1 MPNTVVHEEVGY
13 YLSKKLNIS
22 SYEFYLGLMA
32 PDAVNV
38 EHFAS
43 KQERWTSHIRDKD
56 LNIWKENLKIFYEE
70 TKNKIN
76 NDFLLGYTIHILTD
90 IVYDE
95 YLEEKIHQEILNDYE
110 ERDYW
115 YIKWSDMDKYSFKDQ
130 SLINDILNSSNN
142 YIEIKNITK
151 DKLLKWKDKYLKNQS
166 NLNKSLYFN
175 QKIIDNLNIRVEE
188 ELKEIIKNK

>member
-13 YLSKKLNIS
+13 YLSKKLDTS
-22 SYEFYLGLMA
+22 SYEYYLGLMA

-38 EHFAS
+38 EHFAN
-43 KQERWTSHIRDKD
+43 KQERWTSHVRDKD
-56 LNIWKENLKIFYEE
+56 LNIWKENLKKFYKEE
-70 TKNKIN
+70 KNKIN

-95 YLEEKIHQEILNDYE
+95 YFEEKIRKEILKNNQE
-110 ERDYW
+110 KDYW
-115 YIKWSDMDKYSFKDQ
+115 YIKWSDMDKYSFKEQ
-130 SLINDILNSSNN
+130 STINTILLKNNN

-151 DKLLKWKDKYLKNQS
+151 EKLLKWKEKYLKNQS

-188 ELKEIIKNK
+188 ELKEIITN

>member
-1 MPNTVVHEEVGY
+1 MPNTAVHEEVGY
-13 YLSKKLNIS
+13 YLSKKLDTS
-22 SYEFYLGLMA
+22 SYEYYLGLMA

-38 EHFAS
+38 EHFAN
-43 KQERWTSHIRDKD
+43 KQERWTSHVRDKD
-56 LNIWKENLKIFYEE
+56 LNIWKENLKKFYKEE
-70 TKNKIN
+70 KNKIN

-95 YLEEKIHQEILNDYE
+95 YFEEKIHKEILKNNQE
-110 ERDYW
+110 KDYW
-115 YIKWSDMDKYSFKDQ
+115 YIKWSDMDKYSFKEQ
-130 SLINDILNSSNN
+130 STINTILLKNNN

-151 DKLLKWKDKYLKNQS
+151 EKLLKWKEKYLKNQS

-188 ELKEIIKNK
+188 ELKEIITN

>member
-13 YLSKKLNIS
+13 YLSKKLDTS

-38 EHFAS
+38 EHFAN
-43 KQERWTSHIRDKD
+43 KQERWTSHVRDKD
-56 LNIWKENLKIFYEE
+56 LNIWKENLKKFYKEE
-70 TKNKIN
+70 KNKIN

-95 YLEEKIHQEILNDYE
+95 YFEEKIHKEILKNNQE
-110 ERDYW
+110 KDYW
-115 YIKWSDMDKYSFKDQ
+115 YIKWSDMDKYSFKEQ
-130 SLINDILNSSNN
+130 STINTILLKNNN

-151 DKLLKWKDKYLKNQS
+151 EKLLKWKEKYLKNQS

-188 ELKEIIKNK
+188 ELKEIITN

>member
-13 YLSKKLNIS
+13 YLSKKLDVS

-38 EHFAS
+38 EHFAN
-43 KQERWTSHIRDKD
+43 KQERWTSHVRDKD
-56 LNIWKENLKIFYEE
+56 LNIWKENLKKFYKEE
-70 TKNKIN
+70 KNKTN

-95 YLEEKIHQEILNDYE
+95 YFEEKIHKEILKNNQE
-110 ERDYW
+110 KDYW
-115 YIKWSDMDKYSFKDQ
+115 YIKWSDMDKYSFKEQ
-130 SLINDILNSSNN
+130 SIINTILLKNNN

-151 DKLLKWKDKYLKNQS
+151 EKLLKWKEKYLKNQS

-188 ELKEIIKNK
+188 ELKEIITN

>member
-13 YLSKKLNIS
+13 YLSKKLDTS
-22 SYEFYLGLMA
+22 SYEYYLGLMA

-38 EHFAS
+38 EHFAN
-43 KQERWTSHIRDKD
+43 KQERWTSHVRDKD
-56 LNIWKENLKIFYEE
+56 LNIWKENLKKFYKEE
-70 TKNKIN
+70 KNKIN

-95 YLEEKIHQEILNDYE
+95 YFEEKIHKEILKNNQE
-110 ERDYW
+110 KNYW
-115 YIKWSDMDKYSFKDQ
+115 YIKWSDMDKYSFKEQ
-130 SLINDILNSSNN
+130 STINTILLKNNN

-151 DKLLKWKDKYLKNQS
+151 EKLLKWKEKYLKNQS

-188 ELKEIIKNK
+188 ELKEIITN

>member
-13 YLSKKLNIS
+13 YLSKKLDTS

-38 EHFAS
+38 EHFAN
-43 KQERWTSHIRDKD
+43 KQERWTSHVRDKD
-56 LNIWKENLKIFYEE
+56 LNIWKENLKKFYKEE
-70 TKNKIN
+70 KNKTN

-95 YLEEKIHQEILNDYE
+95 YFEEKIHKEILKNNQE
-110 ERDYW
+110 KDYW
-115 YIKWSDMDKYSFKDQ
+115 YIKWSDMDKYSFKEQ
-130 SLINDILNSSNN
+130 STINTILLKNNN

-151 DKLLKWKDKYLKNQS
+151 EKLLKWKEKYLKNQS

-188 ELKEIIKNK
+188 ELKEIITN

>member
-13 YLSKKLNIS
+13 YLSKKLDVS

-38 EHFAS
+38 EHFAN
-43 KQERWTSHIRDKD
+43 KQERWTSHVRDKN
-56 LNIWKENLKIFYEE
+56 LNIWKENLKKFYKEE
-70 TKNKIN
+70 KNKIN

-95 YLEEKIHQEILNDYE
+95 YFEEKIHKEILKNNQE
-110 ERDYW
+110 KDYW
-115 YIKWSDMDKYSFKDQ
+115 YIKWSDMDKYSFKEQ
-130 SLINDILNSSNN
+130 STINTILLKNNN

-151 DKLLKWKDKYLKNQS
+151 EKLLKWKEKYLKNQS

-188 ELKEIIKNK
+188 ELKEIITN

>member
-13 YLSKKLNIS
+13 YLSKKLDVS

-38 EHFAS
+38 EHFAN
-43 KQERWTSHIRDKD
+43 KQERWTSHVRDKD
-56 LNIWKENLKIFYEE
+56 LNIWKENLKKFYKEE
-70 TKNKIN
+70 KNKTN

-95 YLEEKIHQEILNDYE
+95 YFEEKIHKEILKNNQE
-110 ERDYW
+110 KDYW
-115 YIKWSDMDKYSFKDQ
+115 YIKWSDMDKYSFKEQ
-130 SLINDILNSSNN
+130 STINTILLKNNN

-151 DKLLKWKDKYLKNQS
+151 EKLLKWKEKYLKNQS

-188 ELKEIIKNK
+188 ELKEIITN

>member
-13 YLSKKLNIS
+13 YLSKKLDTS
-22 SYEFYLGLMA
+22 SYEYYLGLMA

-38 EHFAS
+38 EHFAN
-43 KQERWTSHIRDKD
+43 KQERWTSHVRDKD
-56 LNIWKENLKIFYEE
+56 LNIWKENLKIFYKEE
-70 TKNKIN
+70 KNKIN

-95 YLEEKIHQEILNDYE
+95 YFEEKIRKEILKNNQE
-110 ERDYW
+110 KDYW
-115 YIKWSDMDKYSFKDQ
+115 YIKWSDMDKYSFKEQ
-130 SLINDILNSSNN
+130 STINTILLKNNS

-151 DKLLKWKDKYLKNQS
+151 EKLLKWKEKYLKNQS

-188 ELKEIIKNK
+188 ELKEIITN

>member
-13 YLSKKLNIS
+13 YLSKKLDVS

-38 EHFAS
+38 EHFAN
-43 KQERWTSHIRDKD
+43 KQERWTSHVRDTD
-56 LNIWKENLKIFYEE
+56 LNIWKENLKKFYKEE
-70 TKNKIN
+70 KNKIN

-95 YLEEKIHQEILNDYE
+95 YFEEKIHKEILKNNQE
-110 ERDYW
+110 KDYW
-115 YIKWSDMDKYSFKDQ
+115 YIKWSDMDKYSFKEQ
-130 SLINDILNSSNN
+130 STINTILLKNNN

-151 DKLLKWKDKYLKNQS
+151 EKLLKWKEKYLKNQS

-175 QKIIDNLNIRVEE
+175 QKIIDNLNVRVEE
-188 ELKEIIKNK
+188 ELKEIITN

>member
-13 YLSKKLNIS
+13 YLSKKLDIS
-22 SYEFYLGLMA
+22 SYEYYLGLMA

-38 EHFAS
+38 EHFAN
-43 KQERWTSHIRDKD
+43 KQERWTSHVRDKD
-56 LNIWKENLKIFYEE
+56 LNIWKENLKKFYKEE
-70 TKNKIN
+70 KKKIN

-95 YLEEKIHQEILNDYE
+95 YFEEKIHKEILKNNQE
-110 ERDYW
+110 KDYW
-115 YIKWSDMDKYSFKDQ
+115 YIKWSDMDKYSFKEQ
-130 SLINDILNSSNN
+130 STINTILLKNNN

-151 DKLLKWKDKYLKNQS
+151 EKLLKWKEKYLKNQS

-188 ELKEIIKNK
+188 ELKEIITN

>member
-13 YLSKKLNIS
+13 YLSKKLDIS
-22 SYEFYLGLMA
+22 SYEYYLGLMA

-38 EHFAS
+38 EHFAN
-43 KQERWTSHIRDKD
+43 KQERWTSHVRDKD
-56 LNIWKENLKIFYEE
+56 LNIWKENLKKFYKEE
-70 TKNKIN
+70 KNKIN

-95 YLEEKIHQEILNDYE
+95 YFEEKIHKEILKNNQE
-110 ERDYW
+110 KDYW
-115 YIKWSDMDKYSFKDQ
+115 YIKWSDMDKYSFKEQ
-130 SLINDILNSSNN
+130 STINTILLKNNN

-151 DKLLKWKDKYLKNQS
+151 EKLLKWKEKYLKNQS

-188 ELKEIIKNK
+188 ELKEIITN

>member
-13 YLSKKLNIS
+13 YLSKKLDVS

-38 EHFAS
+38 EHFAN
-43 KQERWTSHIRDKD
+43 KQERWTSHVRDTD
-56 LNIWKENLKIFYEE
+56 LNIWKENLKKFYKEE
-70 TKNKIN
+70 KNKTN

-95 YLEEKIHQEILNDYE
+95 YFEEKIHKEILKNNQE
-110 ERDYW
+110 KDYW
-115 YIKWSDMDKYSFKDQ
+115 YIKWSDMDKYSFKEQ
-130 SLINDILNSSNN
+130 STINTILLKNNN

-151 DKLLKWKDKYLKNQS
+151 EKLLKWKEKYLKNQS

-188 ELKEIIKNK
+188 ELKEIIPN

>member
-13 YLSKKLNIS
+13 YLSKKLDTS
-22 SYEFYLGLMA
+22 SYEYYLGLMA

-38 EHFAS
+38 EHFAN
-43 KQERWTSHIRDKD
+43 KQERWTSHVRDKD
-56 LNIWKENLKIFYEE
+56 LNIWKENLKKFYKEE
-70 TKNKIN
+70 KNKIN

-95 YLEEKIHQEILNDYE
+95 YFEEKIHKEILKNNQE
-110 ERDYW
+110 KDYW
-115 YIKWSDMDKYSFKDQ
+115 YIKWSDMDKYSFKEQ
-130 SLINDILNSSNN
+130 STINTILLKNNN

-151 DKLLKWKDKYLKNQS
+151 EKLLKWKEKYLKNQS

-188 ELKEIIKNK
+188 KLKEIITS

>member
-13 YLSKKLNIS
+13 YLSKKLDVS

-38 EHFAS
+38 EHFAN
-43 KQERWTSHIRDKD
+43 KQERWTSHVRDTD
-56 LNIWKENLKIFYEE
+56 LNIWKENLKKFYKEE
-70 TKNKIN
+70 KKKIN

-95 YLEEKIHQEILNDYE
+95 YFEEKIHKEILKNNQE
-110 ERDYW
+110 KDYW
-115 YIKWSDMDKYSFKDQ
+115 YIKWSDMDKYSFKEQ
-130 SLINDILNSSNN
+130 STINTILLKNNN

-151 DKLLKWKDKYLKNQS
+151 EKLLKWKEKYLKNQS

-175 QKIIDNLNIRVEE
+175 QKIIDNLNIMVEE
-188 ELKEIIKNK
+188 ELKEIITN

>member
-1 MPNTVVHEEVGY
+1 
-13 YLSKKLNIS
+13 
-22 SYEFYLGLMA
+22 
-32 PDAVNV
+32 
-38 EHFAS
+38 
-43 KQERWTSHIRDKD
+43 
-56 LNIWKENLKIFYEE
+56 
-70 TKNKIN
+70 
-76 NDFLLGYTIHILTD
+76 
-90 IVYDE
+90 
-95 YLEEKIHQEILNDYE
+95 
-110 ERDYW
+110 
-115 YIKWSDMDKYSFKDQ
+115 MDKYSFKGQ

>member
-13 YLSKKLNIS
+13 YLSKKLDIS

-38 EHFAS
+38 EHFAN
-43 KQERWTSHIRDKD
+43 KQERWTSHVRDKD
-56 LNIWKENLKIFYEE
+56 LNIWKENLKKFYKEE
-70 TKNKIN
+70 KNKIN

-95 YLEEKIHQEILNDYE
+95 YFEEKIHKEILKNNQE
-110 ERDYW
+110 KDYW
-115 YIKWSDMDKYSFKDQ
+115 YIKWSDMDKYSFKEQ
-130 SLINDILNSSNN
+130 STINTILLKNNN

-151 DKLLKWKDKYLKNQS
+151 EKLLKWKEKYLKNQS

-188 ELKEIIKNK
+188 ELKEIITN

>member
-13 YLSKKLNIS
+13 YLSKKLDVS

-38 EHFAS
+38 EHFAN
-43 KQERWTSHIRDKD
+43 KQERWTSHVRDKD
-56 LNIWKENLKIFYEE
+56 LNIWKENLKKFYKEE
-70 TKNKIN
+70 KNKIN

-95 YLEEKIHQEILNDYE
+95 YFEEKIHKEILKNNQE
-110 ERDYW
+110 KDYW
-115 YIKWSDMDKYSFKDQ
+115 YIKWSYMDKYSFKEQ
-130 SLINDILNSSNN
+130 SIINTILLKNNN

-151 DKLLKWKDKYLKNQS
+151 EKLLKWKEKYLKNQS

-188 ELKEIIKNK
+188 ELKEIITN

>member
-13 YLSKKLNIS
+13 YLSKKLDVS

-38 EHFAS
+38 EHFAN
-43 KQERWTSHIRDKD
+43 KQERWTSHVRDTD
-56 LNIWKENLKIFYEE
+56 LNIWKENLKKFYKEE
-70 TKNKIN
+70 KNKIN

-95 YLEEKIHQEILNDYE
+95 YFEEKIHKEILKNNQE
-110 ERDYW
+110 KDYW
-115 YIKWSDMDKYSFKDQ
+115 YIKWADMDKYSFKEQ
-130 SLINDILNSSNN
+130 STINTILLKNNN

-151 DKLLKWKDKYLKNQS
+151 EKLLKWKEKYLKNQS

-188 ELKEIIKNK
+188 ELKEIITN

>member
-13 YLSKKLNIS
+13 YLSKKLDVS

-38 EHFAS
+38 EHFAN
-43 KQERWTSHIRDKD
+43 KQERWTSHVRDKD
-56 LNIWKENLKIFYEE
+56 LNIWKENLKKFYKEE
-70 TKNKIN
+70 KNKIN

-95 YLEEKIHQEILNDYE
+95 YFEEKIHKEILKNNQE
-110 ERDYW
+110 KDYW
-115 YIKWSDMDKYSFKDQ
+115 YIKWSDMDKYSFKEQ
-130 SLINDILNSSNN
+130 STINTILLKNNN

-151 DKLLKWKDKYLKNQS
+151 EKLLKWKEKYLKNQS

-188 ELKEIIKNK
+188 ELKEIITN

>member
-43 KQERWTSHIRDKD
+43 KKERWTSHIRDKD
-56 LNIWKENLKIFYEE
+56 LNIWKENLKTFYEE

-76 NDFLLGYTIHILTD
+76 HDFLLGYTIHILTD

-95 YLEEKIHQEILNDYE
+95 YLEEKIHQEILNDYK

-166 NLNKSLYFN
+166 ILNKSLYFN

>member
-13 YLSKKLNIS
+13 YLSKKLDVS
-22 SYEFYLGLMA
+22 SYEFYLGIMA

-38 EHFAS
+38 EHFAN
-43 KQERWTSHIRDKD
+43 KQERWTSHVRDKD
-56 LNIWKENLKIFYEE
+56 LNIWKENLKKFYKEE
-70 TKNKIN
+70 KNKIN

-95 YLEEKIHQEILNDYE
+95 YFEEKIHKEILKNNQE
-110 ERDYW
+110 KDYW
-115 YIKWSDMDKYSFKDQ
+115 YIKWSDMDKYSFKEQ
-130 SLINDILNSSNN
+130 STINTILLKNNN

-151 DKLLKWKDKYLKNQS
+151 EKLLKWKEKYLKNQS

-188 ELKEIIKNK
+188 ELKEIITN

>member
-1 MPNTVVHEEVGY
+1 MPNTVVHEEVGN
-13 YLSKKLNIS
+13 YLSNKLNVN

-38 EHFAS
+38 DHFAE
-43 KQERWTSHIRDKD
+43 KEERWTSHIRDKD
-56 LNIWKENLKIFYEE
+56 LNLWKENLKNFYKEE
-70 TKNKIN
+70 KVKIN
-76 NDFLLGYTIHILTD
+76 NDFLLGYTVHILTD

-95 YLEEKIHQEILNDYE
+95 YLEEKIKKEILNDHD

-115 YIKWSDMDKYSFKDQ
+115 YIKWSDMDKYAFSNQ
-130 SLINDILNSSNN
+130 SKVNDILNSSNK

-151 DKLLKWKDKYLKNQS
+151 DKLLKWKEKYLKNQS

-188 ELKEIIKNK
+188 ELKEII

>member
-13 YLSKKLNIS
+13 YLSKKLDVS

-38 EHFAS
+38 EHFAT
-43 KQERWTSHIRDKD
+43 KQERWTSHVRDKD
-56 LNIWKENLKIFYEE
+56 LNIWKENLKKFYKEE
-70 TKNKIN
+70 KNKIN

-95 YLEEKIHQEILNDYE
+95 YFEEKIHKEILKNKQE
-110 ERDYW
+110 KDYW
-115 YIKWSDMDKYSFKDQ
+115 YIKWSDMDKYSFKEQ
-130 SLINDILNSSNN
+130 STINTILLKNNN

-151 DKLLKWKDKYLKNQS
+151 EKLLKWKEKYLKNQS

-188 ELKEIIKNK
+188 ELKEIIKG

>member
-13 YLSKKLNIS
+13 KKKKKLDVS

-38 EHFAS
+38 EHFAN
-43 KQERWTSHIRDKD
+43 KQERWTSHVRDKD
-56 LNIWKENLKIFYEE
+56 LNIWKENLKKFYKEE
-70 TKNKIN
+70 KNKIN

-95 YLEEKIHQEILNDYE
+95 YFEEKIHKEILKNNQE
-110 ERDYW
+110 KDYW
-115 YIKWSDMDKYSFKDQ
+115 YIKWSDMDKYSFKEQ
-130 SLINDILNSSNN
+130 STINTILLKNNN

-151 DKLLKWKDKYLKNQS
+151 EKLLKWKEKYLKNQS

-188 ELKEIIKNK
+188 ELKEIITN

>member
-13 YLSKKLNIS
+13 YLSKKLDAS

-38 EHFAS
+38 EHFAN
-43 KQERWTSHIRDKD
+43 KQERWTSHVRDKD
-56 LNIWKENLKIFYEE
+56 LNIWKENLKKFYKEE
-70 TKNKIN
+70 KNKIN

-95 YLEEKIHQEILNDYE
+95 YFEEKIHKEILKNNQE
-110 ERDYW
+110 KDYW
-115 YIKWSDMDKYSFKDQ
+115 YIKWSDMDKYSFKEQ
-130 SLINDILNSSNN
+130 STINTILLKNNN

-151 DKLLKWKDKYLKNQS
+151 EKLLKWKEKYLKNQS

-188 ELKEIIKNK
+188 ELKEIITN

>member
-13 YLSKKLNIS
+13 YLSKKLDIS
-22 SYEFYLGLMA
+22 SYEYYLGLMA
-32 PDAVNV
+32 PDTVNV
-38 EHFAS
+38 EHFAN
-43 KQERWTSHIRDKD
+43 KQERWTSHVRDKD
-56 LNIWKENLKIFYEE
+56 LNIWKENLKKFYKEE
-70 TKNKIN
+70 RNKIN

-95 YLEEKIHQEILNDYE
+95 YFEEKIHKEILKNNQE
-110 ERDYW
+110 KDYW
-115 YIKWSDMDKYSFKDQ
+115 YIKWSDMDKYSFKEQ
-130 SLINDILNSSNN
+130 STINTILLKNNN

-151 DKLLKWKDKYLKNQS
+151 EKLLKWKEKYLKNQS

-188 ELKEIIKNK
+188 ELKEIITN

>member
-13 YLSKKLNIS
+13 YLSKKLDVS

-38 EHFAS
+38 EHFAN
-43 KQERWTSHIRDKD
+43 KQERWTSHVRDTD
-56 LNIWKENLKIFYEE
+56 LNIWKENLKKFYKEE
-70 TKNKIN
+70 KNKIN

-95 YLEEKIHQEILNDYE
+95 YFEEKIHKEILKNNQE
-110 ERDYW
+110 KDYW
-115 YIKWSDMDKYSFKDQ
+115 SIKWSDMDKYSFKEQ
-130 SLINDILNSSNN
+130 STINTILLKNNN

-151 DKLLKWKDKYLKNQS
+151 EKLLKWKEKYLKNQS

-188 ELKEIIKNK
+188 ELKEIITN

>member
-13 YLSKKLNIS
+13 YLSKKLDVS

-38 EHFAS
+38 EHFAN
-43 KQERWTSHIRDKD
+43 KQERWTSHVRDTD
-56 LNIWKENLKIFYEE
+56 LNIWKENLKKFYKEE
-70 TKNKIN
+70 KNKIN

-95 YLEEKIHQEILNDYE
+95 YFEEKIHKEILKNNQE
-110 ERDYW
+110 KDYW
-115 YIKWSDMDKYSFKDQ
+115 YIKWSDMDKYSFKEQ
-130 SLINDILNSSNN
+130 STINTILLKNNN

-151 DKLLKWKDKYLKNQS
+151 EKLLKWKEKYLKNQS

-188 ELKEIIKNK
+188 ELKEIITN

>member
-13 YLSKKLNIS
+13 YLSKKLDTS
-22 SYEFYLGLMA
+22 SYEYYLGLMA

-38 EHFAS
+38 EHFAN
-43 KQERWTSHIRDKD
+43 KQERWTSHVRDKD
-56 LNIWKENLKIFYEE
+56 LNIWKENLKKFYKEE
-70 TKNKIN
+70 KNKIN

-95 YLEEKIHQEILNDYE
+95 YFEEKIHKEILKNNQE
-110 ERDYW
+110 KDYW
-115 YIKWSDMDKYSFKDQ
+115 YIKWSDMDKYSFKEQ
-130 SLINDILNSSNN
+130 STINTILLKNNN

-151 DKLLKWKDKYLKNQS
+151 EKLLKWKEKYLKNQS

-188 ELKEIIKNK
+188 ELKEIITN

>member
-13 YLSKKLNIS
+13 YLSKKLDTS
-22 SYEFYLGLMA
+22 SYEYYLGLMA

-38 EHFAS
+38 EHFAN
-43 KQERWTSHIRDKD
+43 KQERWTSHVRDKD
-56 LNIWKENLKIFYEE
+56 LNIWKENLKKFYKEE
-70 TKNKIN
+70 KNKIN

-95 YLEEKIHQEILNDYE
+95 YFEEKIHKEILKNNQE
-110 ERDYW
+110 KNYW
-115 YIKWSDMDKYSFKDQ
+115 YIKWSDMDKYSFKEQ
-130 SLINDILNSSNN
+130 STINTILLKNNN

-151 DKLLKWKDKYLKNQS
+151 EKLLKWKEKYLKNQS

-188 ELKEIIKNK
+188 ELKEIIMN

>member
-13 YLSKKLNIS
+13 YLSKKLDVS

-38 EHFAS
+38 EHFAN
-43 KQERWTSHIRDKD
+43 KQERWTSHVIDKD
-56 LNIWKENLKIFYEE
+56 LNIWKENLKKFYKEE
-70 TKNKIN
+70 KNKIN

-95 YLEEKIHQEILNDYE
+95 YFEEKIHKEILKNNQE
-110 ERDYW
+110 KDYW
-115 YIKWSDMDKYSFKDQ
+115 YIKWSDMDKYSFKEQ
-130 SLINDILNSSNN
+130 STINTILLKNNN

-151 DKLLKWKDKYLKNQS
+151 EKLLKWKEKYLKNQS

-188 ELKEIIKNK
+188 ELKEIITN